1 MRVPE
6 AIRSYPWVVATLVAL
21 VVTLVLELAGAQGT
35 ARWTASGYGVVV
47 MVWVSIG
54 MVKDL
59 MRGHWGIDILA
70 VTAIGSTI
78 LVGEYIAALIVC
90 LMLTGGEALE
100 NYAAGR
106 ARKSLSSLLER
117 APQVA
122 HRLRA
127 DGSTFDIPVD
137 EVTVGERLLVRPAE
151 VVPVDGVLSTSL
163 EGHAVEAD
171 FDESSLT
178 GESLPVSR
186 RTGEEILS
194 GVLNGQ
200 QAVVI
205 EASATAQDS
214 QYARILD
221 LVSEASESRA
231 PMVRLADR
239 YAVPFTLVAY
249 AIGVI
254 AWAVSG
260 DPVRFAEV
268 LVVATPCPLLIAP
281 PVAFLGGMSR
291 AAKNGVI
298 VKSGGMLET
307 LGAVRTAAFDKTGT
321 LTYGRPEL
329 LAIRPATT
337 AQGRPVMAPQELLRL
352 AGSAEQYSVHVLAD
366 SIRKAAEDRGL
377 DLISA
382 TEAREEATNG
392 VRAELDGRHVIVGK
406 SAYVDQHATGLEI
419 AELEPGQSA
428 VYVGV
433 DGEFAGTLFL
443 SDRLRANASATLTEL
458 DRLGVRHRMILTGD
472 AEATARHIAAEAG
485 IDDVEAELLP
495 EDKVRLVRG
504 AQPRP
509 VMMVGDGVNDAPV
522 LAVADVG
529 IAMGARGSTAASE
542 TADAVII
549 RDDIS
554 RAAVAV
560 SVGRRTLRVAKES
573 VWVGIALSIVLM
585 LIAAFG
591 VIPAIIGALL
601 QEVVDVVAI
610 ANSLRAMR
618 GGRAENGE
626 LTALQDRT
634 AEAPAEPGAVATH

>member
-1 MRVPE
+1 MRVRE
-6 AIRSYPWVVATLVAL
+6 AIRSYPWVVATLLAL
-21 VVTLVLELAGAQGT
+21 VVTLILELTGAQGA
-35 ARWTASGYGVVV
+35 ARWIASGYGTVVV
-47 MVWVSIG
+47 AWVSIG
-54 MVKDL
+54 MVKEL

-106 ARKSLSSLLER
+106 AKKSLSSLLER
-117 APQVA
+117 APQLA
-122 HRLRA
+122 HQLQA
-127 DGSTFDIPVD
+127 DGSTVDIPLEDVAIGD
-137 EVTVGERLLVRPAE
+137 RLLVRPAE
-151 VVPVDGVLSTSL
+151 VVPVDGVLSTTL
-163 EGHAVEAD
+163 EGHAVVAD

-186 RTGEEILS
+186 KTGEEILS
-194 GVLNGQ
+194 GILNGQ

-205 EASATAQDS
+205 ETTAAAEDS
-214 QYARILD
+214 QYARILA
-221 LVSEASESRA
+221 LVSEAAESRA

-249 AIGVI
+249 AIGAI

-307 LGAVRTAAFDKTGT
+307 LGTVRTAAFDKTGT

-329 LAIRPATT
+329 LAVRPAVG
-337 AQGRPVMAPQELLRL
+337 ADGGPLIAPEELLRL
-352 AGSAEQYSVHVLAD
+352 TGSAEQYSVHVLAD

-377 DLISA
+377 ELISA
-382 TEAREEATNG
+382 SEAREEATNG
-392 VRAELDGRHVIVGK
+392 VRAELDGRYVIVGK
-406 SAYVDQHATGLEI
+406 SSYVDQHATGLEI

-433 DGEFAGTLFL
+433 DGEFAGTLIL
-443 SDRLRANASATLTEL
+443 SDRLRANAPATLAEL
-458 DRLGVRHRMILTGD
+458 ERLGVRHRMILTGD
-472 AEATARHIAAEAG
+472 AEATARHIAAQAG
-485 IDDVEAELLP
+485 IDDVEADLLP

-504 AQPRP
+504 AEPRP

-542 TADAVII
+542 TADVVII

-560 SVGRRTLRVAKES
+560 SVGHRTLRVAKES
-573 VWVGIALSIVLM
+573 IWVGIALSIVLM

-618 GGRAENGE
+618 GGRREIGDF
-626 LTALQDRT
+626 TTLQDRT
-634 AEAPAEPGAVATH
+634 DEARAETGSVTAH